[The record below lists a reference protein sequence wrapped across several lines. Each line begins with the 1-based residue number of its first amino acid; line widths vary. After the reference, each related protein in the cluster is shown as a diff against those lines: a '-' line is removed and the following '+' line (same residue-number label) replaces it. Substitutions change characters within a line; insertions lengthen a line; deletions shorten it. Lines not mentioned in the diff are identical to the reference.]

1 MMKSVA
7 AVLFDL
13 DETLIDRRAGLLKFA
28 RGLWA
33 EACPAVSEDVFVR
46 DFIALDDL
54 GATSRPELFRQLV
67 ARHLPEHDPAS
78 LLQSFLATAWLAPK
92 LFDDAL
98 HTLQTLEARGWRIGI
113 VSNGSTQTQR
123 AKIENTA
130 LHAWADVSVISESFG
145 CKKPDPRIYHHA
157 LQMLGAS
164 AADSWFVGDCAVN
177 DVIGANA
184 LGMRTAWVERH
195 GSWPAQ
201 HVPVYTVRIQQ
212 LHELLDIIH

>member
-1 MMKSVA
+1 MMESNA

-13 DETLIDRRAGLLKFA
+13 DETLIDRRAGLLQFA
-28 RGLWA
+28 RALWS
-33 EACPAVSEDVFVR
+33 EARPAVIEEVFVR

-54 GATSRPELFRQLV
+54 GATPRPEFFRQLA
-67 ARHLPEHDPAS
+67 ARHLPEHDPAL
-78 LLQSFLATAWLAPK
+78 LLQSFLATAWLEPK

-113 VSNGSTQTQR
+113 VSNGSTHTQR

-130 LHAWADVSVISESFG
+130 LRAWAEVSVISESFS
-145 CKKPDPRIYHHA
+145 CKKPDARIYHHA

-177 DVIGANA
+177 DVIGASA
-184 LGMRTAWVERH
+184 IGMRTAWVERH
-195 GSWPAQ
+195 GKWPAQ
-201 HVPVYTVRIQQ
+201 HAPAYTVRIQQ
-212 LHELLDIIH
+212 LRELLDVIH